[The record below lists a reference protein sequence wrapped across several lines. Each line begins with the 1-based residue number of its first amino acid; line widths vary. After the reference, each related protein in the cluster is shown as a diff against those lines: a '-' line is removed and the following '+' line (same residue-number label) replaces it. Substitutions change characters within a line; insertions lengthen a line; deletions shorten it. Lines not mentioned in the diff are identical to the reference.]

1 MEDNVKQALLDGT
14 ATIQTEI
21 EILSKDNTDNVI
33 LTEENGIVSWDYED
47 FRYVKDEGWIG
58 QFIAKQVNGT
68 IKNISDDFSMTDKE
82 FVLKMG
88 VKIDDETIWYSLGNF
103 LVNKI
108 TDDEVGDKTTFEA
121 LDYTKKFN
129 QKYVD
134 TITYPCT
141 ALELAQ
147 NVCQQCGCELGHTD
161 FKHNDWEITGN
172 AFTNGESC
180 RDVLKAIGKL
190 AYSWVRVDW
199 DNKVYLDFTV
209 NKTTEEYN
217 KITNHEY
224 YTLKTQKEKIGAI
237 NRVVIGYKDIEGERT
252 KVENA
257 EDIEVNGVHE
267 ITIFDNPLVYNQE
280 LRKKAIIGAEE
291 LLGLEYMPM
300 EMLTVGHP
308 WLRGDE
314 LLEVTDMEGKVH
326 KTIPFDRTIQY
337 FGHIKTNINVATNT
351 KTNTEYSYEGG
362 VGGRL
367 RKTEISV
374 DKINGQITEIIKE
387 QDETTEKLNETIST
401 VDETKQTISKVETT
415 VTDITTTTQTSTGGN
430 TLHIEEALESN
441 TLDYV
446 IEGMSYQETTTGKNK
461 LDFDTLVK
469 NANFIIK
476 NNDGSYSITG
486 NATATSTERID
497 CILEAGTY
505 STSADYKSS
514 SNLTYSEEGNLLA
527 FNMLFEDG
535 TDRWVSLIKTSDTV
549 GIRRSIIFKIE
560 KKVIGIQ
567 LQVFARFTSGTVT
580 FKNAQIGTDDIYEP
594 YTGGQPSPSPDY
606 PEDVEVIEPYNLFDK
621 DNENINY
628 YVKPNTGELIENQ
641 VWNTSDFIEVSINTP
656 YTLSGKQS
664 EGSAFAIT
672 EYDANKQLIKR
683 STSSS
688 SVTNYFSVTTTSTTK
703 YARAS
708 YRNDKIT
715 DEIQVIEGT
724 IPKPYVPYGHIQTKI
739 ISSNLYNID
748 DIKLKSHS
756 TILDDDFTTIS
767 VDNSNGTNTI
777 YANNM
782 KNPSNVLK
790 TNTTYYIVVEVKEVT
805 GTGGISFVS
814 NYNNNKGQ
822 FDNNIHYG
830 FSNLKNGDILIHSI
844 KTRNSFDDCTTMLR
858 QIATFDSGRN
868 GSITYRVS
876 ILDIEPTLEDFI
888 YEPYQEK
895 NVYINLQ
902 GNFIGKIGDIKD
914 ELRIENGRAILT
926 KRIGKFIPNGN
937 TNIFPVVTPVQNN
950 SKFYGMLSDF
960 KATNNN
966 LTQIY
971 SNIFTGKPANI
982 VWLNDIIYSCS
993 VNAGSSLHF
1002 RVDTT
1007 LDNTTLVRNFLIDNN
1022 CYFIGVLT
1030 EPYEVDLGDINIPL
1044 FEGINNV
1051 SLIQDLETTT
1061 SIRYLRETPL
1071 SGDSLLKQQLDAT
1084 NDGLSDINNQV
1095 NQNTSDINNTNV
1107 NLNNNYYNKNQIDVI
1122 NSSTSQE
1129 LTQIKNSVE
1138 TKVTAEDLNIAIAEI
1153 KTTGVT
1159 SVTTETGYTFDKD
1172 GLKIQKSDSEMSSQ
1186 LDNDGLVVKRD
1197 ETEVLTVR
1205 SQGVETENLTVRTYF
1220 TIGDNTRVENYK
1232 GGTGFFYVGGAD

>member
-58 QFIAKQVNGT
+58 QFVAKQVNGVV
-68 IKNISDDFSMTDKE
+68 KNISDDFSMTDKE
-82 FVLKMG
+82 LILRMG
-88 VKIDDETIWYSLGNF
+88 VKIDNETTWYSLGNF
-103 LVNKI
+103 LVTKV

-129 QKYVD
+129 QKYMD
-134 TITYPCT
+134 NITYPCT
-141 ALELAQ
+141 VLELAQ
-147 NVCQQCGCELGHTD
+147 NVCQQCGCELGNTN

-252 KVENA
+252 KVENT
-257 EDIEVNGVHE
+257 EDIETNGVHE

-314 LLEVTDMEGKVH
+314 LLEVTDMEGNVH
-326 KTIPFDRTIQY
+326 KTVPFDRTIQY

-374 DKINGQITEIIKE
+374 DKINGQIIEIIKE

-415 VTDITTTTQTSTGGN
+415 VTDITTTTQTSTGGDN
-430 TLHIEEALESN
+430 LHIEKALESN
-441 TLDYV
+441 ALDYV
-446 IEGMSYQETTTGKNK
+446 IEGMSYQETTAGKNK
-461 LDFDTLVK
+461 FDNIL
-469 NANFIIK
+469 NQS
-476 NNDGSYSITG
+476 G
-486 NATATSTERID
+486 ATRLTS
-497 CILEAGTY
+497 
-505 STSADYKSS
+505 S
-514 SNLTYSEEGNLLA
+514 
-527 FNMLFEDG
+527 
-535 TDRWVSLIKTSDTV
+535 V
-549 GIRRSIIFKIE
+549 FKIE
-560 KKVIGIQ
+560 PNTTYTFSTTADNIQVINYYKDIDKVDISNTAWETLPFTYTTPDNCHNIQ
-567 LQVFARFTSGTVT
+567 LLIRRNDDSNIVPSDLT
-580 FKNAQIGTDDIYEP
+580 NAQLEEGSVVTDHEP
-594 YTGGQPSPSPDY
+594 YIPRPNPDY
-606 PEDVEVIEPYNLFDK
+606 PQDVEVIEPYNLFDK
-621 DNENINY
+621 DNITIIEAVVDSNNGKINPNVNTKSFYMKIPEGVDVLTVSRSFGERFCVGTTDVIPATNVTCLNYIGNNSAKAITIPVLDNSKYIIVYYYNKNIDTSTDQEILNSIQITNS
-628 YVKPNTGELIENQ
+628 YVDK
-641 VWNTSDFIEVSINTP
+641 P
-656 YTLSGKQS
+656 YTPF
-664 EGSAFAIT
+664 GS
-672 EYDANKQLIKR
+672 
-683 STSSS
+683 
-688 SVTNYFSVTTTSTTK
+688 
-703 YARAS
+703 
-708 YRNDKIT
+708 
-715 DEIQVIEGT
+715 
-724 IPKPYVPYGHIQTKI
+724 IQTKI
-739 ISSNLYNID
+739 TRKNYLDTSKFVGKTSNGMTASINDDKSIKFVGTTTALSNFWISNVYDVLKAGTYKFITNVDLTGKGRYALIDATSGTSALISNQTKTYTF
-748 DIKLKSHS
+748 
-756 TILDDDFTTIS
+756 TITKDMTLTTMLIQINADVTLDDDF
-767 VDNSNGTNTI
+767 
-777 YANNM
+777 
-782 KNPSNVLK
+782 
-790 TNTTYYIVVEVKEVT
+790 YIMLIKEEY
-805 GTGGISFVS
+805 S
-814 NYNNNKGQ
+814 
-822 FDNNIHYG
+822 
-830 FSNLKNGDILIHSI
+830 
-844 KTRNSFDDCTTMLR
+844 
-858 QIATFDSGRN
+858 
-868 GSITYRVS
+868 
-876 ILDIEPTLEDFI
+876 EE
-888 YEPYQEK
+888 YETYQEK

-950 SKFYGMLSDF
+950 SKFYGILSDF

-993 VNAGSSLHF
+993 VNGGSSLHF

-1007 LDNTTLVRNFLIDNN
+1007 LDNATLVRNFLIDNN

-1030 EPYEVDLGDINIPL
+1030 EPYEVDLGDINVPL
-1044 FEGINNV
+1044 FEGTNNI

-1138 TKVTAEDLNIAIAEI
+1138 TKITAEDLNIAIAEI

-1172 GLKIQKSDSEMSSQ
+1172 GLKIQKSDSEMSSL

-1197 ETEVLTVR
+1197 NTEVLTVR
-1205 SQGVETENLTVRTYF
+1205 SAGVETENLTVRTYF

>member
-1 MEDNVKQALLDGT
+1 MEDNVKRALLDGT

-21 EILSKDNTDNVI
+21 EVLQPNNEASII

-82 FVLKMG
+82 FNIRMG
-88 VKIDDETIWYSLGNF
+88 VKIDNETMWYSLGNF
-103 LVNKI
+103 LVNKV
-108 TDDEVGDKTTFEA
+108 TDDEVNDKTTFEA

-134 TITYPCT
+134 NITYPCT

-147 NVCQQCGCELGHTD
+147 NVCQQCGCELGNTD

-280 LRKKAIIGAEE
+280 LREKAIMGAKE

-337 FGHIKTNINVATNT
+337 FGHIKTKINVATNT

-367 RKTEISV
+367 RKAEISV
-374 DKINGQITEIIKE
+374 DKINGQIIEIIKE

-430 TLHIEEALESN
+430 NLHIEEALESN
-441 TLDYV
+441 ALDYV
-446 IEGMSYQETTTGKNK
+446 IEGMSYQEIN
-461 LDFDTLVK
+461 
-469 NANFIIK
+469 
-476 NNDGSYSITG
+476 
-486 NATATSTERID
+486 
-497 CILEAGTY
+497 
-505 STSADYKSS
+505 
-514 SNLTYSEEGNLLA
+514 
-527 FNMLFEDG
+527 
-535 TDRWVSLIKTSDTV
+535 
-549 GIRRSIIFKIE
+549 
-560 KKVIGIQ
+560 
-567 LQVFARFTSGTVT
+567 
-580 FKNAQIGTDDIYEP
+580 DDI
-594 YTGGQPSPSPDY
+594 PSPDTPSEIETLKDLKVKIAGSSEY
-606 PEDVEVIEPYNLFDK
+606 QETEVTIKIQKYNYVDYTK
-621 DNENINY
+621 KENI
-628 YVKPNTGELIENQ
+628 KLHGAASLTFLENGIRLKHE
-641 VWNTSDFIEVSINTP
+641 NNDYPYAGCFIYFDNPQDLLGKIL
-656 YTLSGKQS
+656 TLSCDMMSSYNINPYVSLLFIQDDDII
-664 EGSAFAIT
+664 EQICI
-672 EYDANKQLIKR
+672 LR
-683 STSSS
+683 S
-688 SVTNYFSVTTTSTTK
+688 NQG
-703 YARAS
+703 
-708 YRNDKIT
+708 KIT
-715 DEIQVIEGT
+715 VQVPDTFPGT
-724 IPKPYVPYGHIQTKI
+724 NDATANSLALYFYVGVSTVGDYTDFT
-739 ISSNLYNID
+739 N
-748 DIKLKSHS
+748 IKLYIGYDEDWELCKV
-756 TILDDDFTTIS
+756 DDMRD
-767 VDNSNGTNTI
+767 VL
-777 YANNM
+777 
-782 KNPSNVLK
+782 NV
-790 TNTTYYIVVEVKEVT
+790 
-805 GTGGISFVS
+805 VS
-814 NYNNNKGQ
+814 
-822 FDNNIHYG
+822 
-830 FSNLKNGDILIHSI
+830 
-844 KTRNSFDDCTTMLR
+844 
-858 QIATFDSGRN
+858 
-868 GSITYRVS
+868 GS
-876 ILDIEPTLEDFI
+876 
-888 YEPYQEK
+888 
-895 NVYINLQ
+895 
-902 GNFIGKIGDIKD
+902 
-914 ELRIENGRAILT
+914 LT
-926 KRIGKFIPNGN
+926 KRTDKLILSGNENWVMQGDLFYIDVASFDFINKSKLMCNRFKNYNTYDEMIAHDYGIGMIYDDLCRLYIRN
-937 TNIFPVVTPVQNN
+937 VDVTTVE
-950 SKFYGMLSDF
+950 DF
-960 KATNNN
+960 KQWLSNNN
-966 LTQIY
+966 TEVYYQ
-971 SNIFTGKPANI
+971 
-982 VWLNDIIYSCS
+982 
-993 VNAGSSLHF
+993 
-1002 RVDTT
+1002 
-1007 LDNTTLVRNFLIDNN
+1007 LDKQ
-1022 CYFIGVLT
+1022 
-1030 EPYEVDLGDINIPL
+1030 YEVDLENTNIPL
-1044 FEGINNV
+1044 FEGTNNI

-1084 NDGLSDINNQV
+1084 NDSLSDTTNQV
-1095 NQNTSDINNTNV
+1095 NQNTSDINDTNV
-1107 NLNNNYYNKNQIDVI
+1107 NLNNNYYNKNQIDI
-1122 NSSTSQE
+1122 MNSSTSQE

-1172 GLKIQKSDSEMSSQ
+1172 GLKIQKSDSEMSSL

-1197 ETEVLTVR
+1197 NTEVLTVR
-1205 SQGVETENLTVRTYF
+1205 SAGVETENLTVRTYF